1 MIYWV
6 SMKRALFVLILA
18 LPLCAQVK
26 FTQTPGK
33 IEVSI
38 DGKPFTTF
46 FSGGDAPKPYLAPLR
61 SADGLVITRRF
72 PMESVEG
79 ETKDHPHHRGLWFTH
94 GDINQV
100 DFWMNE
106 AGAKGKHG
114 TITLNKPEQ
123 LKDGKKEGTIK
134 ASYSWKLDDG
144 TVALREDRLMTF
156 VADPQLRIVDFDVT
170 FTAMQPMVFG
180 DTKEGFF
187 AIRLR
192 DELSETKG
200 TGKMTNAEGKSA
212 MKQVWGKK
220 SPWVDYA
227 GTLEGKK
234 VGVTIMD
241 HPANPR
247 HPTYWHARDYGLFA
261 ANAFGVH
268 DFLNDKS
275 QNASL
280 ALKESQQVRF
290 RYRVVIH
297 PGLTGEVDVAAWFE
311 SWRKL
316 NSK

>member
-1 MIYWV
+1 
-6 SMKRALFVLILA
+6 MKFLLSILILA

-33 IEVSI
+33 IDVSI

-46 FSGGDAPKPYLAPLR
+46 YSGLNAPKPYLAPLR
-61 SADGLVITRRF
+61 SASGLVITRRF
-72 PMESVEG
+72 PMEEVAG
-79 ETKDHPHHRGLWFTH
+79 ETHDHVHHRGLWFTH
-94 GDINQV
+94 GDINRA

-106 AGAKGKHG
+106 PGNKGKHG

-123 LKDGKKEGTIK
+123 LKDGRKEGTIK
-134 ASYSWKLDDG
+134 ASYSWTLDDG
-144 TVALREDRLMTF
+144 TLALREDRTMTF
-156 VADPQLRIVDFDVT
+156 LADPQLRIIDFDVT
-170 FTAMQPMVFG
+170 FTAQQPVTFG

-200 TGKMTNAEGKSA
+200 TGKMTNAEGRSG

-227 GTLEGKK
+227 GTLDGSH

-241 HPANPR
+241 HPGNPR

-261 ANAFGVH
+261 ANPFGVH

-275 QNASL
+275 QNGSL
-280 ALKESQQVRF
+280 DLKESQTLRF
-290 RYRVVIH
+290 RYRVIIH
-297 PGLTGEVDVAAWFE
+297 PGLTSEVDPAAWFAA
-311 SWRKL
+311 W
-316 NSK
+316 SKSK

>member
-1 MIYWV
+1 VIYWKA
-6 SMKRALFVLILA
+6 MKRAITLLILV

-33 IEVSI
+33 IEVLI
-38 DGKPFTTF
+38 DGKPFATYV
-46 FSGGDAPKPYLAPLR
+46 SGGDSPKPYLAPMR
-61 SADGLVITRRF
+61 TADGAVITRRF
-72 PMESVEG
+72 PMESVAG

-106 AGAKGKHG
+106 PGAKGKHG
-114 TITLNKPEQ
+114 SIVLNKPEK
-123 LKDGKKEGTIK
+123 LKGGKKEGTIT
-134 ASYSWKLDDG
+134 ASYSWKLDDN
-144 TVALREDRLMTF
+144 TVALREDRVMTF

-170 FTAMQPMVFG
+170 FTAQQPVVLG

-187 AIRLR
+187 ALRLR
-192 DELSETKG
+192 DELAERKG
-200 TGKMTNAEGKSA
+200 TGTITSAEGKTG

-241 HPANPR
+241 HPGNPR
-247 HPTYWHARDYGLFA
+247 HPTYWHVRDYGLFA

-268 DFLNDKS
+268 DFLNDRS
-275 QNASL
+275 QNGSL
-280 ALKESQQVRF
+280 TLKESQQLRF

-297 PGLTGEVDVAAWFE
+297 PGATNEVDAAGWFAAWG
-311 SWRKL
+311 
-316 NSK
+316 NSAK